1 MLSQPAA
8 ATPNP
13 PLLLFYKVVNR
24 TLQLRP
30 GTVRRRRFHVSI
42 KSIRNHTLQFEWVDK
57 IHSAVPSALTACL
70 SFNYRKTRAGCCFA
84 MQVYGG
90 RRSPKESEWMHIR
103 STLPSAAGKNINK
116 QSTGSDLAT
125 QCNSSCKVDLFFF
138 FSSFFGQTVITF
150 WKHWDAGSTRH
161 ASLQRSVKKFRW
173 TTWPL
178 YSQFNWRGQQD
189 VPNCSVSHFI
199 SFSLLLQ

>member
-1 MLSQPAA
+1 M
-8 ATPNP
+8 T
-13 PLLLFYKVVNR
+13 
-24 TLQLRP
+24 
-30 GTVRRRRFHVSI
+30 
-42 KSIRNHTLQFEWVDK
+42 VDK

-138 FSSFFGQTVITF
+138 FSFFF
-150 WKHWDAGSTRH
+150 WPDSHNILEALR
-161 ASLQRSVKKFRW
+161 
-173 TTWPL
+173 
-178 YSQFNWRGQQD
+178 RGQHSSRFTAEKCEEVQMNH
-189 VPNCSVSHFI
+189 VTPVFPVQLEGPAGCSK
-199 SFSLLLQ
+199 LLCKPFH